1 MSIYV
6 HVYTYTPLTLTP
18 PHRSTLQSQ
27 FNVLSA
33 SLASVS
39 TILTQHF
46 PPPQENPS
54 ALVSYPLPSFP
65 AQSQSI
71 LLSMLCNKKPNPLV
85 QDWFVKGLNDPA
97 VTALSTA
104 DKTEQDEFWK
114 EVQDAV
120 AEQQDSRSW
129 YDELYTLEEREGE
142 GGIDAVDTGLVL
154 DERGDPVRREERER
168 EKEKEKVGGGLR
180 LDSMFRFMET
190 GVHPRDQ
197 PPLPTGLPPGLGMM
211 KR

>member
-1 MSIYV
+1 M
-6 HVYTYTPLTLTP
+6 
-18 PHRSTLQSQ
+18 
-27 FNVLSA
+27 LSA

-65 AQSQSI
+65 TQSQSI
-71 LLSMLCNKKPNPLV
+71 LLPMLCNKKPNPLV

-97 VTALSTA
+97 VTALSAA
-104 DKTEQDEFWK
+104 DKAAQDEFWK

-168 EKEKEKVGGGLR
+168 EKEKEKEKVGGGGLR

-190 GVHPRDQ
+190 GVYPQDQ

>member
-1 MSIYV
+1 M
-6 HVYTYTPLTLTP
+6 
-18 PHRSTLQSQ
+18 
-27 FNVLSA
+27 LSA

-39 TILTQHF
+39 TVLTQHF

-54 ALVSYPLPSFP
+54 ALVSYPLPNFP

-97 VTALSTA
+97 VTALSTF
-104 DKTEQDEFWK
+104 DKAEQNEFWK
-114 EVQDAV
+114 AVQDVV

-142 GGIDAVDTGLVL
+142 GGIEAVETGLKL
-154 DERGDPVRREERER
+154 DRPGGEPVRREERER
-168 EKEKEKVGGGLR
+168 EKEKEKVGGGGGLR

-197 PPLPTGLPPGLGMM
+197 PPLPTGLPQAGGMM

>member
-1 MSIYV
+1 MI
-6 HVYTYTPLTLTP
+6 
-18 PHRSTLQSQ
+18 
-27 FNVLSA
+27 
-33 SLASVS
+33 
-39 TILTQHF
+39 
-46 PPPQENPS
+46 
-54 ALVSYPLPSFP
+54 
-65 AQSQSI
+65 
-71 LLSMLCNKKPNPLV
+71 CNKKPNALV

-97 VTALSTA
+97 VMALSPA
-104 DKTEQDEFWK
+104 DKTEQNEFWK
-114 EVQDAV
+114 DVQDLV

-142 GGIDAVDTGLVL
+142 GGIDAVETGLVL

-168 EKEKEKVGGGLR
+168 EREKEKEKAGGGLR

-190 GVHPRDQ
+190 GVLPRDQ